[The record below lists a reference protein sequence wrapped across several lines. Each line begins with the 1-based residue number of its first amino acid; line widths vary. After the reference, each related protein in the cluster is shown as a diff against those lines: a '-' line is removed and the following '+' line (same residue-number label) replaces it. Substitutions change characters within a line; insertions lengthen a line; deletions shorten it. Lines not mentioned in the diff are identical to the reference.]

1 MKSFLQTIILALFVF
16 LSSNLIAQNG
26 KITGQVIDKNTGE
39 TIIGGVVRIDGIQL
53 ATVTDIEGR
62 FLIADIPTGFYSI
75 TVNFIGYRPQQI
87 THVEVT
93 NNVSTQLNFLLSED
107 TKELK
112 EVEVVAKIS
121 RSSVSGPAAALH

>member
-1 MKSFLQTIILALFVF
+1 M
-16 LSSNLIAQNG
+16 
-26 KITGQVIDKNTGE
+26 
-39 TIIGGVVRIDGIQL
+39 RIDGTQL

-62 FLIADIPTGFYSI
+62 FLITNIPAGFYSI

-87 THVEVT
+87 THVEVRD
-93 NNVSTQLNFLLSED
+93 NASTQLNFPLSED

-121 RSSVSGPAAALH
+121 RSSVSGMLTLQTIWGGPQSPATCGLS